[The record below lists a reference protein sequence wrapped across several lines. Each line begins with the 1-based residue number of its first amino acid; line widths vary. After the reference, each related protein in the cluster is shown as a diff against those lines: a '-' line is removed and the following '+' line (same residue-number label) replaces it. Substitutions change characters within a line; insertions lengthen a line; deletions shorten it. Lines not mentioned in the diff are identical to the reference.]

1 MLEKKK
7 DIEEIGLQL
16 IAVNQR
22 YYNDTLRGISRIE
35 NTEENTIG
43 KYRVQRVKCHVQSSF
58 GRGTIICFYFCKLSL

>member
-35 NTEENTIG
+35 IG